1 MQRLSILISLIPILY
16 KQHQIIS
23 VSKIIE
29 QLWTWQKIND
39 NACVRVYSKH
49 NAYRCAGITLD
60 KLYVKAT
67 LR

>member
-16 KQHQIIS
+16 NTTSIKYR
-23 VSKIIE
+23 SKIIE
-29 QLWTWQKIND
+29 QLMDMAKIND
-39 NACVRVYSKH
+39 MPVSAWYSKH

>member
-1 MQRLSILISLIPILY
+1 
-16 KQHQIIS
+16 

-29 QLWTWQKIND
+29 QLMDMQKIND
-39 NACVRVYSKH
+39 MPVSACIASIMHTVCR
-49 NAYRCAGITLD
+49 ITLD

>member
-1 MQRLSILISLIPILY
+1 MQRLSILISLIPFYITHIKLNT
-16 KQHQIIS
+16 

-29 QLWTWQKIND
+29 QLMTWQKIND
-39 NACVRVYSKH
+39 MPVSACIASIMHTGVQ
-49 NAYRCAGITLD
+49 ITLD